1 MTAALGRIPSGL
13 FIVTMQY
20 RESATGLLTSWVQ
33 QCSFQPPQITIAVN
47 KERDMLSYLVVGAML
62 TLNIL
67 GEENKELISHFGKGV
82 EPGQD
87 AFAGLA
93 ITQEDSFAPVLS
105 DCLGYLDCR
114 VVSQLEA
121 GDHVLLLAEVVQG
134 HLLNQSRPAVHI
146 RKRGSHY

>member
-13 FIVTMQY
+13 FIVTVQY
-20 RESATGLLTSWVQ
+20 RETATGVLTSWVQ
-33 QCSFQPPQITIAVN
+33 QCSFNPPQTTVAVN
-47 KERDMLSYLVVGAML
+47 KERDILSYLVVGATL

-67 GEENKELISHFGKGV
+67 GEENKELVSHFGKGV
-82 EPGQD
+82 APGQD
-87 AFAGLA
+87 AFAGLSVRR
-93 ITQEDSFAPVLS
+93 EDSFAPVLS

-121 GDHVLLLAEVVQG
+121 GDHVLLVAEVVQG
-134 HLLNQSRPAVHI
+134 DLFTQGRPAVHI